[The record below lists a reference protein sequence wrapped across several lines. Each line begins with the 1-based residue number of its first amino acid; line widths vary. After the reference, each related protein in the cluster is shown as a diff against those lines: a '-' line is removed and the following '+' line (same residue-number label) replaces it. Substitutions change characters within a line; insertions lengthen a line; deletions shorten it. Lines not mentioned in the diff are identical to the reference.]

1 MRGLQAR
8 LVGLPERGCRHE
20 LADRTAAGMGNAA
33 AHSTRGVF
41 PFQRGQ
47 CGLRLAFAAARA
59 AELGRLALTST
70 TRRRT
75 LTSGIALHITAVHST
90 RADFARGIAVSTG
103 STTTSTTTLCSPVL
117 TCCSSTS
124 TTITIAG
131 AGRGNEG
138 ANAANVSGDRGSQGS
153 DSARRQA
160 AVGVR
165 HAGPASRPS
174 AFS

>member
-1 MRGLQAR
+1 MPG
-8 LVGLPERGCRHE
+8 RGCRHE
-20 LADRTAAGMGNAA
+20 LADRTAAGVGNPAVHVTLA
-33 AHSTRGVF
+33 VF
-41 PFQRGQ
+41 AFQRSQ
-47 CGLRLAFAAARA
+47 CGLLLASDAVRA
-59 AELGRLALTST
+59 AVPACRQFL
-70 TRRRT
+70 
-75 LTSGIALHITAVHST
+75 
-90 RADFARGIAVSTG
+90 ARGIAVSTG